1 MACRFAQQIAMTEN
15 SVHRF
20 FLKLQTK
27 KKMKVYTKSGDK
39 GKTSL
44 IGGARVP
51 KYDSRIDAYGTVDEL
66 ISFTA
71 LLSDSIVNGQI
82 KNNLFWVQDRLMT
95 CASILATDCDGCKK
109 IPILHESDIER
120 LEKEIDIMEEALEPL
135 KSFILPGGN
144 VVVSYCHICRSIC
157 RRTERLT
164 VKLIENVPFDEKVN
178 KYLNRLSDYFFVL
191 SRFLAKETG
200 AKETAWTP
208 K

>member
-1 MACRFAQQIAMTEN
+1 
-15 SVHRF
+15 
-20 FLKLQTK
+20 
-27 KKMKVYTKSGDK
+27 MKVYTKSGDK

-51 KYDSRIDAYGTVDEL
+51 KYDNRIEAYGTVDEL

-71 LLSDSIVNGQI
+71 LLKDSISNESV
-82 KNNLFWVQDRLMT
+82 KNTLLWIQDRLMT
-95 CASILATDCDGCKK
+95 CASILATDCDSCKK
-109 IPILHESDIER
+109 IPIIYESDIER
-120 LEKEIDIMEEALEPL
+120 LEKEIDLMEESLKPL

-144 VVVSYCHICRSIC
+144 VIVSYSHICRSIC

-200 AKETAWTP
+200 ANEITWVP
-208 K
+208 KF